1 MQLTDEL
8 RAIAHRLQQSTV
20 QIRSDHTGAGSG
32 IIWQPDGL
40 IVTNAHVV
48 RGQGAQVELADGR
61 VLSATV
67 QRRDSARDLAALRIE
82 AAGLSAVTVG
92 DSAALQVGQLVLA
105 VGNPLGMVGA
115 LTVGVV
121 HAAPSGG
128 SPWVRADVRLAPG
141 NSGGPLADVQGRVV
155 GINSMIA
162 DGLAI
167 AISTATV
174 QRFLQNTAPVGNP
187 LRLGVTLQ
195 PVWVPRDR
203 WRGQIGLWVLEVSP
217 GAAATDALRPGD
229 ILLSANEQPFCSA
242 EDLLT
247 VLDHTL
253 PGDKLRL
260 EYLRNLNF
268 PQFGKYQRQVYTL
281 HVPPTPSDQ
290 STPPEAA

>member
-20 QIRSDHTGAGSG
+20 QIRSDQTRAGSG
-32 IIWQPDGL
+32 VIWQPDGL

-48 RGQGAQVELADGR
+48 GGRAAQVELADGR
-61 VLSATV
+61 VFSATV
-67 QRRDSARDLAALRIE
+67 QRRDSARDLATLRIE
-82 AAGLSAVTVG
+82 ARGLAAAPVG
-92 DSAALQVGQLVLA
+92 DSAALKVGQLVLA

-121 HAAPSGG
+121 HAAPAGG

-203 WRGQIGLWVLEVSP
+203 WRGQIGLLVLEVSP
-217 GAAATDALRPGD
+217 GAAVTNALRPGD
-229 ILLSANEQPFCSA
+229 ILLSANEQPFRSA
-242 EDLLT
+242 EDLLA
-247 VLDHTL
+247 VLDDTP
-253 PGDKLRL
+253 PGSKLRL
-260 EYLRNLNF
+260 EYLRKLNF
-268 PQFGKYQRQVYTL
+268 PQSGNYQRQIYTL
-281 HVPPTPSDQ
+281 QVPPSAPAQTAPS
-290 STPPEAA
+290 EAA

>member
-20 QIRSDHTGAGSG
+20 QIRSDWAGAGSG
-32 IIWQPDGL
+32 VIWQPDGL
-40 IVTNAHVV
+40 ILTNAHVV
-48 RGQGAQVELADGR
+48 RGRGEVELADGR
-61 VLSATV
+61 VFAATL
-67 QRRDSARDLAALRIE
+67 QRRDSARDLAALRID
-82 AAGLSAVTVG
+82 AAGLTAATVG
-92 DSAALQVGQLVLA
+92 DSTALQVGQLVLA

-121 HAAPSGG
+121 HAAPTAG
-128 SPWVRADVRLAPG
+128 SPWMRADVRLAPG

-174 QRFLQNTAPVGNP
+174 QCFLQKTAPIGNP

-203 WRGQIGLWVLEVSP
+203 WRGQMGLLVLAVAP
-217 GAAATDALRPGD
+217 GAAVTGALRPGD
-229 ILLSANEQPFCSA
+229 ILLSANEQPFRSA
-242 EDLLT
+242 EDLLA
-247 VLDHTL
+247 VLDNTP
-253 PGDKLRL
+253 PGSELRL
-260 EYLRNLNF
+260 EYLRSPNF
-268 PQFGKYQRQVYTL
+268 PKPGNYQQQVYTL
-281 HVPPTPSDQ
+281 QVPPAQTAS
-290 STPPEAA
+290 SEVA